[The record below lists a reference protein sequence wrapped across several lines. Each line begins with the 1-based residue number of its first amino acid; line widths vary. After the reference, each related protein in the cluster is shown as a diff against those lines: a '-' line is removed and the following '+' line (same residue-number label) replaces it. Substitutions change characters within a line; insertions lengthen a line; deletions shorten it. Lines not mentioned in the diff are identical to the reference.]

1 MNSIN
6 IEVNVLESFFQ
17 FSSIVNKYF
26 LEKMEIPKLIN
37 SKTCL
42 ATTICYESCSPALC
56 IIFLFD
62 VCILLDLL

>member
-17 FSSIVNKYF
+17 FFSIVNKYF

-37 SKTCL
+37 SKNL
-42 ATTICYESCSPALC
+42 PSYYNML
-56 IIFLFD
+56 
-62 VCILLDLL
+62 